1 MDGAFDMNQPFGMTL
16 AELLM
21 VEPPKILVLVL
32 LFRIDTDTVAEF
44 DLTERIE
51 VDCGGSGVELDGTER
66 D

>member
-1 MDGAFDMNQPFGMTL
+1 MDGALDMNQPLWMTL
-16 AELLM
+16 AELFM

-32 LFRIDTDTVAEF
+32 LLRVDTDTVAEF